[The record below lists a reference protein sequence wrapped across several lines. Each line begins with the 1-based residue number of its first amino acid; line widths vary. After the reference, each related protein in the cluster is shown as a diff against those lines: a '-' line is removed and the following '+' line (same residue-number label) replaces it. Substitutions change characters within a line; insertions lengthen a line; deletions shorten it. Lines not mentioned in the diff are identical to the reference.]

1 MIELLFPSAARL
13 TIDDIRVHA
22 DSVDIYAQRDT
33 PTAACPSCH
42 VTGRRTHSRYQRH
55 PHDLPCFGFSVR
67 LHLTVRR
74 FFCDN
79 EHCPRRTFAE
89 PFPSLLHHRARR
101 TQRLSQQQL
110 SVAFAVSAEGGR
122 RLLEMLAMPI
132 SGDTLIQDIRRLPQ
146 AGGETPR
153 VLGIDDWALRRGQ
166 TYGTILVDLESS
178 RPIDLLASREAEAV
192 IAWLRKHPGVEI
204 VSRDRSSE
212 YTYAVTTAVPQA
224 IQVADRWHLLKNL
237 REALETLLTH
247 KPAVLRHAANEA
259 YGAELPCSGGV
270 LCHDQTA
277 ETLKMP
283 VAQETTLTKAAQDKE
298 ARHRWREERY
308 EHVRRLHQ
316 AGHSMRA
323 IAGQTNLSRKTVQ
336 KYIATDVCPQY
347 PGRQAR
353 SGKMIPWLSYLEQ
366 RWQAGCTNATK
377 LWREIDAQGFKGSRS
392 LVSHWAAKQRK
403 LLPAPERYRRR
414 QPDHVTPSL
423 SRLKN
428 PPAWSAQRASWL
440 LMKDRDQMDEIERS
454 ALARMIAADEQVATA
469 ARLAERFM
477 VMVRCLDVN
486 KLGPW
491 LTDAAASGARALTS
505 FANGIRQDIAA
516 VANALSLPWSNGPVE
531 GHINRLKFIKRMMYG
546 RANFDLLRKR
556 VLLQYEYQVP

>member
-1 MIELLFPSAARL
+1 MIDLLFPSAARL
-13 TIDDIRVHA
+13 VIDDVRVHA
-22 DSVDIYAQRDT
+22 DSVDIYAQRNT
-33 PTAACPSCH
+33 PTAACPSCQA
-42 VTGRRTHSRYQRH
+42 TGRRTHSRYQRH
-55 PHDLPCFGFSVR
+55 PHDLPCFGFRVR

-79 EHCPRRTFAE
+79 AHCPRQTFAE
-89 PFPSLLHHRARR
+89 SFPSLLHHRARR

-110 SVAFAVSAEGGR
+110 SVAFAVSAEEGR
-122 RLLEMLAMPI
+122 RLLQMLAMPI
-132 SGDTLIQDIRRLPQ
+132 SGDTLIQDIRRLPE

-192 IAWLRKHPGVEI
+192 IAWLREHPGVEI
-204 VSRDRSSE
+204 VSRDRSNE
-212 YTYAVTTAVPQA
+212 YTYAVTTAIPQA

-247 KPAVLRHAANEA
+247 KSAVLQSTAIEAN
-259 YGAELPCSGGV
+259 GAEQPYSSDVACDV
-270 LCHDQTA
+270 QAA
-277 ETLKMP
+277 EVIETPAAK
-283 VAQETTLTKAAQDKE
+283 ETTLTKASQDQE
-298 ARHRWREERY
+298 ARRRWRQERF
-308 EHVRRLHQ
+308 EQVRRLHQ
-316 AGHSMRA
+316 AGHSIRA
-323 IAGQTNLSRKTVQ
+323 IAGRTNLSRKTVQ
-336 KYIATDVCPQY
+336 KYIATDVCPHY
-347 PGRQAR
+347 PDRQTR
-353 SGKMIPWLSYLEQ
+353 PGKMLPWLSYLEQ

-403 LLPAPERYRRR
+403 LLPAPARYRRR

-428 PPAWSAQRASWL
+428 HPAWSARRASWL
-440 LMKDRDQMDEIERS
+440 LMKDRDQMDEFERS
-454 ALARMIAADEQVATA
+454 ALARMSAADEQVATA
-469 ARLAERFM
+469 TRLAERFM
-477 VMVRCLDVN
+477 AMVKCREVD
-486 KLGPW
+486 KLGQW
-491 LTDAAASGARALTS
+491 LADATASRARGLTS

-516 VANALSLPWSNGPVE
+516 VANALSLPWSNGSVE
-531 GHINRLKFIKRMMYG
+531 GHVNRLKFIKRMMYG

-556 VLLQYEYQVP
+556 VLFQYEHRLA